1 MKMEKYV
8 VRGNKKV
15 SSYIHYDLCLS
26 ILSNLSLKSLKRFE
40 CVCKSWIRLLE
51 NPNFK
56 SLFRKSFLSNN
67 HCYYDDSFVLIHQYM
82 NNDQSMMYSF
92 SGERFE
98 NRTKLDWPNPFQ
110 EVDPKFYISGANSI
124 KGIFC
129 LINYSQP
136 DIRVLLWNP
145 TTGEFKVV
153 PTSPNEFVPN
163 MDFDAAQY
171 GFGYDSFSDDYKV
184 IRCVL
189 MSSEDLSLDPFW
201 EIYSLKSNSWKQRE
215 FDIPINYDE
224 NGVSLEGVVYW
235 YGENEENEDYDEA
248 YIYSFDL
255 NSEKFVTTPL
265 PLTDDNFD
273 FNFVCR
279 GLVVLNGSIALIS
292 NYTNIYSFHVAILGE
307 IGVRESWFKLFI
319 VQYLPC
325 INYPIGF
332 GKNGDIF
339 FITKDGKLVY
349 YDLRT
354 KMMKELSFLGDRFM
368 GNIITYKKNLLPIR
382 ELNE

>member
-1 MKMEKYV
+1 MEKYV
-8 VRGNKKV
+8 AARNKKV
-15 SSYIHYDLCLS
+15 SSYIHADLCLS

-40 CVCKSWIRLLE
+40 CVCKSWIHLLE

-56 SLFRKSFLSNN
+56 SLVHKSFLSNN
-67 HCYYDDSFVLIHQYM
+67 RCYYDDSSILIHQDI
-82 NNDQSMMYSF
+82 NNNQSVMYSI

-110 EVDPKFYISGANSI
+110 EDDPKFYISGSNSI

-136 DIRVLLWNP
+136 DIRVVLWNP

-153 PTSPNEFVPN
+153 PTSPNEFVPD

-184 IRCVL
+184 IQCVL

-201 EIYSLKSNSWKQRE
+201 EIYSLKSNSWKQLE
-215 FDIPINYDE
+215 FDIPINYQE
-224 NGVSLEGVVYW
+224 NGVSLEGVFYW
-235 YGENEENEDYDEA
+235 YGENEENKDDEA
-248 YIYSFDL
+248 YIFSFDL
-255 NSEKFVTTPL
+255 NSEIFVTTPL

-273 FNFVCR
+273 FHYVCR

-292 NYTNIYSFHVAILGE
+292 NYTNINNFHVAILGE
-307 IGVRESWFKLFI
+307 IGMKESWVKLFI
-319 VQYLPC
+319 VPCLPC
-325 INYPIGF
+325 IKYPIGT

-339 FITKDGKLVY
+339 FMTQDGKLVY
-349 YDLRT
+349 YDLST
-354 KMMKELSFLGDRFM
+354 QIMEELSFQGNRFM
-368 GNIITYKKNLLPIR
+368 GKIITYKRILLPIR
-382 ELNE
+382 ELDE